1 MKGGDRNS
9 PPLFI
14 YIWLLIRQKFF
25 LKECLSEKWETIVF
39 FQNVLDITIK
49 GCGKKIDEKQFQV
62 LLQLYIEC

>member
-1 MKGGDRNS
+1 M
-9 PPLFI
+9 
-14 YIWLLIRQKFF
+14 IRQKFF

-39 FQNVLDITIK
+39 FHNVLDITIK